1 MYEEDGLTLLDD
13 SKRRR
18 IQTAATTT
26 EDSSVFNY
34 EISDLVSVE
43 VDTEYTEESLN
54 KGIKSIALIELT
66 EQSLTIKVLFEELKD
81 ITPSIVEPDELK
93 IKFTIPELIVAA
105 ATFETLTE
113 SDVPFVIQIQP
124 QMSSEELENFL
135 TAQAAAAVVGG
146 AVAIWQLI
154 LFCFFGK
161 TINAMWTLINA
172 LQFFVYIT
180 MWQIQFPTSLQ
191 IVVGEIRRLTLGEY
205 LEDLNV

>member
-54 KGIKSIALIELT
+54 KGIESIALIELT

>member
-54 KGIKSIALIELT
+54 KGIEGIALIELT